1 MDDASPLYARLRDRA
16 RQIASRYPPAA
27 FYRDHA
33 EAVDASRA
41 LFESDALVL
50 DLRQNVCARLEDDFG
65 HGLLHAAK
73 VALDA
78 GALIHI
84 EGRAAG
90 YSGAYL
96 KRRICVAHCAG
107 LLHDIQ
113 RKQTNH
119 AAQGAC
125 RARELLT
132 AYPLATDEI
141 EDICIAIRNHEAFKS
156 TVSVNTREGAL
167 VSDCLYDADKFRWGP
182 DNFTDTLWAMIA
194 FTRTALPDFLKHYP
208 AGMASLA
215 RIKSTFRT
223 ATGRAYGPGFIDLG
237 IAIGEELYQAIR
249 DEFCDVPV

>member
-16 RQIASRYPPAA
+16 RQIASRYPSPD

-33 EAVDASRA
+33 GAVEASRA
-41 LFESDALVL
+41 LFERDALVL
-50 DLRQNVCARLEDDFG
+50 DLRQNVCGRLEDDFG

-78 GALIHI
+78 GALMHI

-90 YSGAYL
+90 YSGAFL
-96 KRRICVAHCAG
+96 ARRICIAHCAG

-119 AAQGAC
+119 AEQGAC

-132 AYPLATDEI
+132 VYPLASDEI
-141 EDICIAIRNHEAFKS
+141 EDIGIAIRNHEAFKS
-156 TVSVNTREGAL
+156 TVSVNTRDGAL

-194 FTRTALPDFLKHYP
+194 FTRTTLPDFLKHYP

-223 ATGRAYGPGFIDLG
+223 AAGRVYGPGFIDLG

>member
-1 MDDASPLYARLRDRA
+1 MTDASSLFAQLREQA
-16 RQIASRYPPAA
+16 RQIASRFPPTD

-33 EAVDASRA
+33 AAVDASRA
-41 LFESDALVL
+41 LFESDALVSV
-50 DLRQNVCARLEDDFG
+50 LRQNVCVRLEDDFG

-78 GALIHI
+78 GALTHI

-96 KRRICVAHCAG
+96 ARRICIAHCAG

-113 RKQTNH
+113 RKQANH
-119 AAQGAC
+119 AEQGAG
-125 RARELLT
+125 RARELL
-132 AYPLATDEI
+132 AGYPLAADEI
-141 EDICIAIRNHEAFKS
+141 EDVCIAIRNHEAFKS
-156 TVSVNTREGAL
+156 TVDVNTREGAVL
-167 VSDCLYDADKFRWGP
+167 SDCLYDADKFRWGP
-182 DNFTDTLWAMIA
+182 DNFTDTLWDMIA
-194 FTRTALPDFLKHYP
+194 FTRPALSDFMKRYP

-223 ATGRAYGPGFIDLG
+223 PTGRRYGPQFIDLG

-249 DEFCDVPV
+249 NQSCNLPV